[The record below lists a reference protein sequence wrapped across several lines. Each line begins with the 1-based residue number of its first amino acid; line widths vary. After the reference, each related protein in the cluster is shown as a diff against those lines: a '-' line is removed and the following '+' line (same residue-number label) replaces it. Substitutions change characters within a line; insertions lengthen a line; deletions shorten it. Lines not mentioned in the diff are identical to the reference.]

1 MSLLTSRRAVETSP
15 SLVIMLCISTV
26 FLVLARDSVLLPAR
40 RLVLDL
46 GDVFQLLNCQQC
58 ATVVT

>member
-1 MSLLTSRRAVETSP
+1 
-15 SLVIMLCISTV
+15 
-26 FLVLARDSVLLPAR
+26 LARDSVLLPAR